1 MTVTHANE
9 PGPGRL
15 LFLHDADVLP
25 GPVGALGRLAGHVDL
40 EVPRH
45 PGFGTDLDAVAET
58 WDGVPDLAQHYL
70 HRLDQESAAGPVHLA
85 GAGFGGWIAL
95 EMAVRAPRRFASLLL
110 VAPYGVK
117 LFGRTER
124 EFADLLLL
132 DPAEIVELGWADPAA
147 CRDLRMP
154 GFPPGLDDEQYERAF
169 ADRAALSRY
178 VWKPFL
184 HDPRLAR
191 WLHVL
196 DLPTLAISGA
206 ADRMVAPGHTR
217 ALAERIPGA
226 RYLEIPGAG
235 HYPYLETPDAFTE
248 AVTAFIDANRK
259 IGALP

>member
-1 MTVTHANE
+1 MTRETE
-9 PGPGRL
+9 RL

-25 GPVGALGRLAGHVDL
+25 GPVGALGRLAEHIDL
-40 EVPRH
+40 DVPRH
-45 PGFGTDLDAVAET
+45 PGFGTELDALAET

-70 HRLDQESAAGPVHLA
+70 HRLDRDGGPGPVHLA

-124 EFADLLLL
+124 EFADVLLL
-132 DPAEIVELGWADPAA
+132 DPDEIVELGWADPAA
-147 CRDLRMP
+147 CHGLRMP
-154 GFPPGLDDEQYERAF
+154 GFPADLDDEQNERAF
-169 ADRAALSRY
+169 ADRTALARY
-178 VWKPFL
+178 AWKPFM
-184 HDPRLAR
+184 HDPRLPR

-196 DLPTLAISGA
+196 DVPALVLAGA
-206 ADRMVAPGHTR
+206 ADRMVSPFHSRT
-217 ALAERIPGA
+217 LAERIPGA

-235 HYPYLETPDAFTE
+235 HYPYLETPDAFLE

-259 IGALP
+259 IGALQ